1 MSPYNIFIASILFAL
16 GLLIPLKVS
25 IILVVSSIVTLGILL
40 LFLKHQLNLILK
52 TILLLSFIVLGSLR
66 MEIYKYPNIR
76 TSKIIKLKVNV
87 PSLGILPIEGMGI
100 FKSKL
105 YPSSYEVI
113 GYIKGDSFIVLK
125 SKRIDNQNLIYKKFD
140 KFLRERAFRFE
151 DYAMITA
158 LLLNNRDYIPYEVKN
173 AFTET
178 GMYHLLAISGLQ
190 ISLIFIAIS
199 FLLSLFYIPRNAN
212 FLISSII
219 IFFYALLLDFIP
231 SVFRAFL
238 FALIFSIANL
248 FERKVNMLNVFGL
261 SLFINLFISPTE
273 IYDVGFQ
280 LSYLAVLGMIYSP
293 FNYSNNYI
301 LNILKA
307 SISAQL
313 FTIPIL
319 LYHFSKAPIL
329 YFFGNIITI
338 PISTL
343 LLYNALFCI
352 IFPFIEQLWVSLHII
367 NLIFIKSILFLESLN
382 LPALKFTLTSEGV
395 LISLVLIFSFI
406 SLWKIKFLSL
416 NLRKLLKKKEA

>member
-1 MSPYNIFIASILFAL
+1 MSLYNVFIASILFAL
-16 GLLIPLKVS
+16 GLLIPFKVS
-25 IILVVSSIVTLGILL
+25 IILTISLIVMLGILV
-40 LFLKHQLNLILK
+40 LFLRERLKLIFK
-52 TILLLSFIVLGSLR
+52 TALLLIFIALGSLR

-76 TSKIIKLKVNV
+76 ISQTMKLRVNV

-105 YPSSYEVI
+105 YPSSYEVV

-125 SKRIDNQNLIYKKFD
+125 SKRIENQNFLYKKLD

-151 DYAMITA
+151 DYAIITA
-158 LLLNNRDYIPYEVKN
+158 LLLNNRDHIPYEIKN

-190 ISLIFIAIS
+190 ISLIFIAVS
-199 FLLSLFYIPRNAN
+199 FFLSLFYIPRKAN

-219 IFFYALLLDFIP
+219 IFFYAMLLNFIP

-238 FALIFSIANL
+238 FALIFSISNL

-273 IYDVGFQ
+273 IYDIGFQ

-301 LNILKA
+301 LNIVKA

-313 FTIPIL
+313 FTTPIL

-343 LLYNALFCI
+343 LLYNALFCL

-367 NLIFIKSILFLESLN
+367 NLIFIKLILFLESLN
-382 LPALKFTLTSEGV
+382 LPALKFTLTPKEVLLYLVLLFS
-395 LISLVLIFSFI
+395 LISL
-406 SLWKIKFLSL
+406 WRIKFLSL
-416 NLRKLLKKKEA
+416 SLQKLLKRKEV